1 MYFIY
6 MRNSVILIVLLLIT
20 ILLLFLDY
28 LYSNQVLLDYKAIAI
43 IIISLLVSV
52 IFGYKITLLEKNI
65 IKKYVDTFGLFG
77 LIISFTGC
85 VVWFIGELLIVLG
98 YNDMPWVD
106 ATGALSCSIGALIA
120 LILYL
125 TNKKQ

>member
-28 LYSNQVLLDYKAIAI
+28 LYNNQVLLDYKAIAI

-98 YNDMPWVD
+98 YKDMPWVD

-125 TNKKQ
+125 TNKK

>member
-1 MYFIY
+1 

-28 LYSNQVLLDYKAIAI
+28 LYNNQVLLDFKAIAI

-125 TNKKQ
+125 TNKK

>member
-1 MYFIY
+1 

-28 LYSNQVLLDYKAIAI
+28 LYNNQVLLDYKAIAI

-125 TNKKQ
+125 TNKK

>member
-28 LYSNQVLLDYKAIAI
+28 LYNNQVLLDFKAIAI

-125 TNKKQ
+125 TNKK